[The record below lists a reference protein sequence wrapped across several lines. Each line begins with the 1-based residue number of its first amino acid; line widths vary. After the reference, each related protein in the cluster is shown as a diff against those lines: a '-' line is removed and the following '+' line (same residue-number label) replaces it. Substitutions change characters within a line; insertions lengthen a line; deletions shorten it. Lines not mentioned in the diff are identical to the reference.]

1 MKKVLTLV
9 SALSMVAGS
18 AFAHDYAWSVD
29 KTPSTDKGV
38 VKNTKGLLKY
48 DGKKFTFNAEA
59 GDFVTVLVNNSD
71 ATSDMTVIIG
81 GVKNTVKKG
90 ASVTLT
96 QTVNAGDVDIEVTGS
111 GYVTEIKVASAAGK
125 RVEGY
130 IKDAQ
135 AALNEANKETAA
147 YAGGELDPFFTAVRS
162 QLNAQGVEI
171 EKQNVVLRELLASN
185 DAYAVSTKEN
195 EIMNALLDSKDV
207 NSVVSKITNIKDN
220 AKAAKK
226 TLDNILGS
234 SNATAALGEIKK
246 AKTTSLVNPSF
257 LQAYKA
263 DGTTVATKLSDVKVI
278 KGNDSDD
285 AKPYIYNFK
294 PTEIKSGK
302 VTWGKAGLKRDW
314 VETEIAAI
322 EKEYSG
328 VKTAIIA
335 KMAEEFEKTANSFQ
349 AAGNTEGE
357 LSALYDAVKNSVGYM
372 TERIHVEVLHAAHI
386 SELASDVTTLDGVI
400 GDFGYPTTEAEYNTW
415 KTDVNDLKDAI
426 ADATTRHSANSVNT
440 LNADKT
446 VKGLI
451 ATTCDNAQATQT
463 TYREKILTTAYG
475 KVKAEFDKVQN
486 KLNEYSYKISAKYQ
500 NEKDIQEKYE
510 KKFAVLQNSLNTI
523 EGQYQGKPGTIIPD
537 MSAAWNYMV
546 TKYAERLSELNSKS
560 KALDDMWGETIQKQ
574 QQQVIDD
581 NNKALETLTAQ
592 IKGVRDYYD
601 VQVAKIAGYR
611 EFVPSSSAT
620 EAINTSLKELFNIV
634 LGLEAKQDE
643 INKKV
648 EKCNTASKNATDV
661 EFNADSDQYRF
672 KSVTT
677 DSNGANVSYE
687 TAVANINTAIE
698 DQVKVAIAKANEATL
713 KYIYLSRNSYI
724 TGTETYASVKGLRDL
739 IVNKQLL
746 QKETENNQT
755 VDREMSSDAATAFKK
770 EYAHVD
776 WNMVSEKQPDGTAKD
791 VQKGYIALAEEMI
804 KPLLTDGSYTV
815 VENQLGEKQLVV
827 TESTTCVAAD
837 AAIPAAG
844 KVAANLVDQIAS
856 IKSLYLDPAKNAIS
870 DIDTEL
876 NSYEKQYKKI
886 GELKIKWT
894 VDKAN
899 LDELAKKAS
908 AADPSMTKANFE
920 GELNA
925 INTEIKSISAQL
937 EANATSATKVAE
949 KTAEILKAQGIALA
963 KLEKYDVW
971 FANKQAK
978 TEADKLYAEVAKN
991 LQGAKDALAKMNEN
1005 VQAKYGP
1012 AFDQNTTDLE
1022 NAKVTL
1028 DKAVVD
1034 DLDATT
1040 ANIAAAKGVLETIK
1054 NEIAATLKAAQEAN
1068 KVDES
1073 LDYNKDG
1080 EINDLDQR
1088 AVLNNVVDGV
1098 VVLDTYFDWLNKFIN
1113 YQKENK

>member
-18 AFAHDYAWSVD
+18 AFAHDYSWSVG
-29 KTPSTDKGV
+29 KTPTTDKNHDVAGCV
-38 VKNTKGLLKY
+38 GLKY
-48 DGKKFTFNAEA
+48 NNNVYSFKAE
-59 GDFVTVLVNNSD
+59 VNDEVHVSVVNDDNSD
-71 ATSDMTVIIG
+71 IDVIIG
-81 GVKNTVKKG
+81 KTSYKVTKG
-90 ASVTLT
+90 DAVELT
-96 QTVNAGDVDIEVTGS
+96 HNVGNDVDVTITVPGTAYITKITVVS
-111 GYVTEIKVASAAGK
+111 EAGK
-125 RVEGY
+125 NVEGY
-130 IKDAQ
+130 IKKAQ
-135 AALNEANKETAA
+135 DVLNDANKATAA
-147 YAGGELDPFFTAVRS
+147 YAAGDLAPFFTAVRS

-171 EKQNVVLRELLASN
+171 EKKNVELRELKGSNLA
-185 DAYAVSTKEN
+185 AAVSSKELAIKGELEAIES
-195 EIMNALLDSKDV
+195 EIVK
-207 NSVVSKITNIKDN
+207 IKDN
-220 AKAAKK
+220 AKAAVS
-226 TLDNILGS
+226 TLNNILGS
-234 SNATAALGEIKK
+234 TNATNAKAAIDL
-246 AKTTSLVNPSF
+246 AKTTSLTGPTF
-257 LQAYKA
+257 LGAYKA
-263 DGTTVATKLSDVKVI
+263 DGTTPATKVSDVKVV
-278 KGNDSDD
+278 KGNDSED

-294 PTEIKSGK
+294 VKSYKNGQW
-302 VTWGKAGLKRDW
+302 TWEKAGLKRDW

-335 KMAEEFEKTANSFQ
+335 KMAKEFEETANSFQ
-349 AAGNTEGE
+349 AAGNSESD
-357 LSALYDAVKNSVGYM
+357 LSALYDAVKSSVGYM
-372 TERIHVEVLHAAHI
+372 TERIHVEVHHAAHI

-415 KTDVNDLKDAI
+415 KTDVNDLKGAI

-451 ATTCDNAQATQT
+451 ATTCDNAQATQA
-463 TYREKILTTAYG
+463 TYREKILGTAYT

-500 NEKDIQEKYE
+500 NEKDIQQVYE
-510 KKFAVLQNSLNTI
+510 KNFAELQNSLNTI
-523 EGQYQGKPGTIIPD
+523 EGLYQGKPGTIITD

-546 TKYAERLSELNSKS
+546 TKYADRLSELNSKS

-574 QQQVIDD
+574 QKQVIDD
-581 NNKALETLTAQ
+581 NNKALNTLTAQ

-677 DSNGANVSYE
+677 DSNGQNVSYE
-687 TAVANINTAIE
+687 DAINAIKDAIE
-698 DQVKVAIAKANEATL
+698 TQVKVAIGKANEATL
-713 KYIYLSRNSYI
+713 KYIYLSDNNSYI
-724 TGTETYASVKGLRDL
+724 NGTEKYASVKGLRSL
-739 IVNKQLL
+739 ISNKQLL
-746 QKETENNQT
+746 QKITENYPT

-776 WNMVSEKQPDGTAKD
+776 WNMVTEKQPDGTTKD

-804 KPLLTDGSYTV
+804 MPLLKNVTFS
-815 VENQLGEKQLVV
+815 EAEKKLVV
-827 TESTTCVAAD
+827 TSETTCVEAD
-837 AAIPAAG
+837 ATIPAAG
-844 KVAANLVDQIAS
+844 KVAANLVDQIAC
-856 IKSLYLDPAKNAIS
+856 IKSLYLDPAKNAIG

-876 NSYEKQYKKI
+876 NSYEEQYKKI

-937 EANATSATKVAE
+937 EADATSATKVAE
-949 KTAEILKAQGIALA
+949 KTAETLKAQGIALA

-991 LQGAKDALAKMNEN
+991 LQGAKDALAKMNEK

>member
-18 AFAHDYAWSVD
+18 AFAHDYSWSVG
-29 KTPSTDKGV
+29 KTPTTDKNHDVAGCV
-38 VKNTKGLLKY
+38 GLKY
-48 DGKKFTFNAEA
+48 NNNVYSFKAE
-59 GDFVTVLVNNSD
+59 VNDEVHVSVIND
-71 ATSDMTVIIG
+71 DNTDIDVIIG
-81 GVKNTVKKG
+81 NTSYKVTKGKK
-90 ASVTLT
+90 VELT
-96 QTVNAGDVDIEVTGS
+96 HNVGNDVDVTITVPGTAYITKIS
-111 GYVTEIKVASAAGK
+111 VVSEAGEKVKGL
-125 RVEGY
+125 

-135 AALNEANKETAA
+135 TALNEANKATAA
-147 YAGGELDPFFTAVRS
+147 YAGGDLDPFFTAVRS

-171 EKQNVVLRELLASN
+171 EKKNVELRELLASN
-185 DAYAVSTKEN
+185 VAYAVSNKKADIETDLNKIKDEITK
-195 EIMNALLDSKDV
+195 
-207 NSVVSKITNIKDN
+207 IKDN
-220 AKAAKK
+220 AANAVT
-226 TLDNILGS
+226 TLNNILGS
-234 SNATAALGEIKK
+234 TNATAALGEIKK

-335 KMAEEFEKTANSFQ
+335 KMAEEFENTANSFQ

-451 ATTCDNAQATQT
+451 ATTCDNAQTTQT
-463 TYREKILTTAYG
+463 TYREKILGTAYT

-510 KKFAVLQNSLNTI
+510 KEFAVLQNSLNTI
-523 EGQYQGKPGTIIPD
+523 EGQYQGKPGTTVPD
-537 MSAAWNYMV
+537 MSAAWNFMV
-546 TKYAERLSELNSKS
+546 TKYAERLSDLNLKS
-560 KALDDMWGETIQKQ
+560 EALDKMWGETIQKQ
-574 QQQVIDD
+574 QQQVLDD
-581 NNKALETLTAQ
+581 NNAALKTLTAQ

-648 EKCNTASKNATDV
+648 EKCNTATKNATDV

-677 DSNGANVSYE
+677 DSDGKNVSYKD
-687 TAVANINTAIE
+687 AVADIKTDIE

-713 KYIYLSRNSYI
+713 KYIYLSDNNSYI
-724 TGTETYASVKGLRDL
+724 DGTEKYASVKGLRSL
-739 IVNKQLL
+739 ISNKQLL
-746 QKETENNQT
+746 QKKTENNQT
-755 VDREMSSDAATAFKK
+755 VDREMSTAAASAFKN

-776 WNMVSEKQPDGTAKD
+776 WNKVSEKQPDGTNKD
-791 VQKGYIALAEEMI
+791 VQKGYIALAEDMI
-804 KPLLTDGSYTV
+804 KPLLKAGTYT
-815 VENQLGEKQLVV
+815 EGEKQLVV
-827 TESTTCVAAD
+827 TVATTCAEAD

-856 IKSLYLDPAKNAIS
+856 IKSLYLDPAKKAID

-876 NSYEKQYKKI
+876 VSYEDQYTKI

-908 AADPSMTKANFE
+908 SADPSMTKANFE

-949 KTAEILKAQGIALA
+949 KTAETLKAQGIALA

-1054 NEIAATLKAAQEAN
+1054 NEIAATLKAAEEAN
-1068 KVDES
+1068 KTDES

-1080 EINDLDQR
+1080 EINDKDHR
-1088 AVLNNVVDGV
+1088 AAQDDTTNGV
-1098 VVLDTYFDWLNKFIN
+1098 ITLDTYYDWVNKFVD
-1113 YQKENK
+1113 YQTNNK

>member
-18 AFAHDYAWSVD
+18 AFAHDYSWSVG
-29 KTPSTDKGV
+29 KTPTTDKNHDVAGCV
-38 VKNTKGLLKY
+38 GLKY
-48 DGKKFTFNAEA
+48 NNNVYSFKAE
-59 GDFVTVLVNNSD
+59 VNDEVHVSVIND
-71 ATSDMTVIIG
+71 DNTDIDVIIG
-81 GVKNTVKKG
+81 NTSYKVTKGKK
-90 ASVTLT
+90 VELT
-96 QTVNAGDVDIEVTGS
+96 HNVGNDVDVTITVPGTAYITKITVVS
-111 GYVTEIKVASAAGK
+111 EAGEKVKGL
-125 RVEGY
+125 

-135 AALNEANKETAA
+135 TALNEANKATAA
-147 YAGGELDPFFTAVRS
+147 YAAGDLAPFFTAVRS

-171 EKQNVVLRELLASN
+171 EKINVELRELLASN
-185 DAYAVSTKEN
+185 EAYAVSNKKDAIDT
-195 EIMNALLDSKDV
+195 ALNK
-207 NSVVSKITNIKDN
+207 IKDEITKIKGN
-220 AKAAKK
+220 AETAVT
-226 TLDNILGS
+226 TLNKILGS
-234 SNATAALGEIKK
+234 TNATSALDEIKK
-246 AKTTSLVNPSF
+246 AKATSLVNPSF
-257 LQAYKA
+257 LHAYKA

-285 AKPYIYNFK
+285 AKPYIYNFT
-294 PTEIKSGK
+294 PTEIKNGK
-302 VTWGKAGLKRDW
+302 VTWGKPKVGGLKRDW

-335 KMAEEFEKTANSFQ
+335 KMAKEFEETANSFQ
-349 AAGNTEGE
+349 AAGNSESD
-357 LSALYDAVKNSVGYM
+357 LSALYDAVKSSVGYM
-372 TERIHVEVLHAAHI
+372 TERIHVEVHHAAHI

-415 KTDVNDLKDAI
+415 KTDVNDLKGAI

-451 ATTCDNAQATQT
+451 ATTCDNAQATQA

-500 NEKDIQEKYE
+500 NEKDIQQVYE
-510 KKFAVLQNSLNTI
+510 KKFAELQNSLNTI
-523 EGQYQGKPGTIIPD
+523 EGLYQGKPGTIITD

-546 TKYAERLSELNSKS
+546 TKYADRLSELNSKS

-581 NNKALETLTAQ
+581 NNKALNTLTAQ

-677 DSNGANVSYE
+677 DSNGQNVSYE
-687 TAVANINTAIE
+687 KAVDDIKTAIE
-698 DQVKVAIAKANEATL
+698 DQVKVAIGKANEATL

-724 TGTETYASVKGLRDL
+724 NGTEKYASVQGLRSL
-739 IVNKQLL
+739 ISNKQLL
-746 QKETENNQT
+746 KNDEY
-755 VDREMSSDAATAFKK
+755 VDREMSTAAASAFKN

-776 WNMVSEKQPDGTAKD
+776 WNKVPEKQSDGTTKD

-804 KPLLTDGSYTV
+804 MPLLKNVTFS
-815 VENQLGEKQLVV
+815 EAEKKLVV
-827 TESTTCVAAD
+827 TSETKCVDAD

-856 IKSLYLDPAKNAIS
+856 IKSLYLDPAKKAID

-876 NSYEKQYKKI
+876 VSYENQYTKI

-937 EANATSATKVAE
+937 EANATSATQVAE
-949 KTAEILKAQGIALA
+949 KTAETLKAQGIALA

-1054 NEIAATLKAAQEAN
+1054 NEIAATLKAAEEAN
-1068 KVDES
+1068 KTDET

-1080 EINDLDQR
+1080 VVDLNDLRNATDD
-1088 AVLNNVVDGV
+1088 LDTGV
-1098 VVLDTYFDWLNKFIN
+1098 VNLTTYFDWFNKFVK
-1113 YQKENK
+1113 YQKDNK

>member
-18 AFAHDYAWSVD
+18 AFAHDYSWSVG
-29 KTPSTDKGV
+29 KTPTTDKNHDVAGCV
-38 VKNTKGLLKY
+38 GLKY
-48 DGKKFTFNAEA
+48 NNNVYSFKAE
-59 GDFVTVLVNNSD
+59 VNDEVHVSVVNDDNSD
-71 ATSDMTVIIG
+71 IDVIIG
-81 GVKNTVKKG
+81 KTSYKVTKG
-90 ASVTLT
+90 DAVELT
-96 QTVNAGDVDIEVTGS
+96 HNVGNDVDVQITVPGTAYITKITVVSEAG
-111 GYVTEIKVASAAGK
+111 EKVKGL
-125 RVEGY
+125 

-135 AALNEANKETAA
+135 TALNEANKATAA
-147 YAGGELDPFFTAVRS
+147 YAAGDLAPFFTAVRS

-171 EKQNVVLRELLASN
+171 EKINVELRELLASN
-185 DAYAVSTKEN
+185 EAYAVSNKKDAIDT
-195 EIMNALLDSKDV
+195 ALNK
-207 NSVVSKITNIKDN
+207 IKDEITKIKGN
-220 AKAAKK
+220 AETAVT
-226 TLDNILGS
+226 TLNKILGS
-234 SNATAALGEIKK
+234 TNATSALDEIKK

-257 LQAYKA
+257 LYAYKA
-263 DGTTVATKLSDVKVI
+263 DGKTKATKLSDVKVI

-285 AKPYIYNFK
+285 AKPYIYDFT
-294 PTEIKSGK
+294 PTEFKNGN
-302 VTWGKAGLKRDW
+302 VTWGKPKVGGLKRDW

-335 KMAEEFEKTANSFQ
+335 KMAKEFEETANSFQ
-349 AAGNTEGE
+349 AAGNSESD
-357 LSALYDAVKNSVGYM
+357 LSALYDAVKSSVGYM
-372 TERIHVEVLHAAHI
+372 TERIHVEVHHAAHI

-415 KTDVNDLKDAI
+415 KTDVNDLKGAI
-426 ADATTRHSANSVNT
+426 ADATTRHFANSVNT

-451 ATTCDNAQATQT
+451 ATTCDNAQATQA

-500 NEKDIQEKYE
+500 NEKDIQQVYE
-510 KKFAVLQNSLNTI
+510 KKFAELQNSLNTI
-523 EGQYQGKPGTIIPD
+523 EGLYQGKPGTIITD

-546 TKYAERLSELNSKS
+546 TKYADRLSELNSKS
-560 KALDDMWGETIQKQ
+560 NALDDMWGETIQKQ

-581 NNKALETLTAQ
+581 NNKALNTLTAQ

-687 TAVANINTAIE
+687 TAVDDIKEAIE
-698 DQVKVAIAKANEATL
+698 TQVKVAIGKANEATL
-713 KYIYLSRNSYI
+713 KYIYSSQNSYI
-724 TGTETYASVKGLRDL
+724 DGTETYASVKGLRSL
-739 IVNKQLL
+739 ISNKQLL
-746 QKETENNQT
+746 QKKENSQMVN
-755 VDREMSSDAATAFKK
+755 REMSSAAATAFKD

-776 WNMVSEKQPDGTAKD
+776 WNEVSEKQPDGTTKD

-804 KPLLTDGSYTV
+804 KPLLKAGSYT
-815 VENQLGEKQLVV
+815 EGEKQLGV
-827 TESTTCVAAD
+827 TDATTCAEAD
-837 AAIPAAG
+837 ATIPAAG

-856 IKSLYLDPAKNAIS
+856 IKSLYLDPAKKAI
-870 DIDTEL
+870 DGIDTEL
-876 NSYEKQYKKI
+876 VSYENQYKKI

-949 KTAEILKAQGIALA
+949 KTAETLKAQGIALA

-1054 NEIAATLKAAQEAN
+1054 NEIAATLKAAEEAN
-1068 KVDES
+1068 KTDET

-1080 EINDLDQR
+1080 VVDLNDLRNATDD
-1088 AVLNNVVDGV
+1088 LDTGV
-1098 VVLDTYFDWLNKFIN
+1098 VNLTTYFDWFNKFVK
-1113 YQKENK
+1113 YQKDNK